1 MTIEEIRNKLFE
13 MQDLKYRDF
22 ESKLN
27 PAIPIDDFIG
37 VRTPVLRKLAKY
49 LIKDECEEFLENLP
63 HKYFEENQLH
73 AFIISEIKVFDKC
86 IDRLCEFLPYVNN
99 WATCDQTSPKIFK
112 KYKSQ
117 LESYINEWIKSEET
131 YTVRFAV
138 KMLMEHFLDDDFEI
152 KYPEMVANIKSDEY
166 YVKMMVAW
174 YFATA
179 LAKQYDSIIIYL
191 EKYRLNSW
199 THNKT
204 IQKSVESYRIS
215 QEKKEYLKGLFETTY
230 FRDIVERNH
239 LRRGE
244 ELDELCNI
252 ISASSGELL
261 NSERISNTF
270 LSVRKSKID
279 KKTVEDYVGYFVD
292 AFLLREARRYDI
304 KGSKEIGALRKYY
317 FTDTGLRNAR
327 LNFVF
332 PDEGQMIENNEA
344 EYRSRNVKKNIIWS
358 FVLRALSVRLSFL
371 ILPLTVNYLK
381 VTKAKAENLV
391 MLSFKLMVNNV
402 HVVEKVV

>member
-99 WATCDQTSPKIFK
+99 F
-112 KYKSQ
+112 
-117 LESYINEWIKSEET
+117 ESYINEWIKSEET

-138 KMLMEHFLDDDFEI
+138 KMLMEHFLDDDYEI

-215 QEKKEYLKGLFETTY
+215 QEKKEYLKRL
-230 FRDIVERNH
+230 
-239 LRRGE
+239 
-244 ELDELCNI
+244 
-252 ISASSGELL
+252 
-261 NSERISNTF
+261 
-270 LSVRKSKID
+270 KI
-279 KKTVEDYVGYFVD
+279 K
-292 AFLLREARRYDI
+292 
-304 KGSKEIGALRKYY
+304 
-317 FTDTGLRNAR
+317 N
-327 LNFVF
+327 
-332 PDEGQMIENNEA
+332 
-344 EYRSRNVKKNIIWS
+344 SRNC
-358 FVLRALSVRLSFL
+358 
-371 ILPLTVNYLK
+371 
-381 VTKAKAENLV
+381 
-391 MLSFKLMVNNV
+391 
-402 HVVEKVV
+402 

>member
-138 KMLMEHFLDDDFEI
+138 KMLMEHFLDDDYEI

-166 YVKMMVAW
+166 YIKMMVAW

-215 QEKKEYLKGLFETTY
+215 QEKKEYLK
-230 FRDIVERNH
+230 R
-239 LRRGE
+239 LR
-244 ELDELCNI
+244 
-252 ISASSGELL
+252 
-261 NSERISNTF
+261 
-270 LSVRKSKID
+270 
-279 KKTVEDYVGYFVD
+279 
-292 AFLLREARRYDI
+292 I
-304 KGSKEIGALRKYY
+304 K
-317 FTDTGLRNAR
+317 N
-327 LNFVF
+327 
-332 PDEGQMIENNEA
+332 
-344 EYRSRNVKKNIIWS
+344 SRNC
-358 FVLRALSVRLSFL
+358 
-371 ILPLTVNYLK
+371 
-381 VTKAKAENLV
+381 
-391 MLSFKLMVNNV
+391 
-402 HVVEKVV
+402 